1 MTLQE
6 HVKRITA
13 PYMNRPGNDL
23 NSSWSRMAALTC
35 RPWQWFLPW
44 VGRTWTSKPPA
55 LGGARPK
62 DMPRPM
68 P

>member
-35 RPWQWFLPW
+35 RPWQWFP
-44 VGRTWTSKPPA
+44 VGRPDVDVEA
-55 LGGARPK
+55 VGVGR
-62 DMPRPM
+62 R
-68 P
+68 